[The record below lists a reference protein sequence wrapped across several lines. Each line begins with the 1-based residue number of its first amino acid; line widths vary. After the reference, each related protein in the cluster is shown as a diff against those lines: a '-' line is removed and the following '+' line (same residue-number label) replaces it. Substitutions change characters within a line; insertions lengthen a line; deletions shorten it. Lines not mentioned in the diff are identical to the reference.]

1 MIIRKE
7 CAVLTERGG
16 RKVNEDS
23 VLARSFPNGQVVVLG
38 DGLGSNGGGSLA
50 SFTAVTEVVSCFEG
64 GGCSDAAGIAET
76 FSRANE
82 AVQNCQT
89 EDCRMMTTLVALF
102 FQGESAVWAHAGDS
116 RLYHFREARLAE
128 RTIDHSVSQMAV
140 ALGEITE
147 DQIRFHPDRSRILR
161 ALGSD
166 SFEPDIAEPVSLAS
180 GYHAFLLCSDGFWEY
195 VLETEMEQTLSEA
208 ANPDQWL
215 TQMEDILKNR
225 APADQDNYT
234 AAAVFTVAES

>member
-1 MIIRKE
+1 MIRKE
-7 CAVLTERGG
+7 CAVLTDRGG

-23 VLARSFPNGQVVVLG
+23 VLVQSLPNGQVVVLG

-50 SFTAVTEVVSCFEG
+50 SFTAVTEVAGCFGEG
-64 GGCSDAAGIAET
+64 ICSGTAGIAEA

-82 AVQNCQT
+82 AVLGCQT

-102 FQGESAVWAHAGDS
+102 FQGESAVWAHVGDS
-116 RLYHFREARLAE
+116 RLYHFREVRMME
-128 RTIDHSVSQMAV
+128 RTIDHSVSQMA
-140 ALGEITE
+140 AAMGAITE

-166 SFEPDIAEPVSLAS
+166 SCEPDISEPVSLAD
-180 GYHAFLLCSDGFWEY
+180 GFHAFLLCSDGFWKY
-195 VLETEMEQTLSEA
+195 VLETEMEQALSTA

-215 TQMEDILKNR
+215 AQMECILKKR

-234 AAAVFTVAES
+234 AAAVFTVAET